1 MKPKSF
7 VIILCFVLTGF
18 VFSSMTFAQETKSRS
33 KSDEKIIAAV
43 RAVMD
48 AQVGAW
54 NRGDIDGFMEGYWR
68 SENMVFISGDS
79 VTKGWQPTLERYK
92 KSYNTR
98 EKMGTLTFSDLEF
111 NVLTKTDVVVI
122 GRWMVTK
129 EKENP
134 KGRFTL
140 IFRKMKE
147 GWRVVHDHTSSG
159 S

>member
-1 MKPKSF
+1 MRLKSS
-7 VIILCFVLTGF
+7 VIALCFVLTIF
-18 VFSSMTFAQETKSRS
+18 VLSSMTFAQETKSKS
-33 KSDEKIIAAV
+33 QSDEKIISAV
-43 RAVMD
+43 HAVMD

-54 NRGDIDGFMEGYWR
+54 NRGDIDGFMDGYWR

-92 KSYNTR
+92 KNYNTR

-140 IFRKMKE
+140 IFRRMKE

>member
-1 MKPKSF
+1 MRLKSS
-7 VIILCFVLTGF
+7 VIALCFVLTIF
-18 VFSSMTFAQETKSRS
+18 VLSSMTFAQETKSKS
-33 KSDEKIIAAV
+33 QSDEKIISAV

-54 NRGDIDGFMEGYWR
+54 NRGDIDGFMDGYWR

-92 KSYNTR
+92 KNYNTR

-140 IFRKMKE
+140 IFHKMKE

>member
-1 MKPKSF
+1 
-7 VIILCFVLTGF
+7 
-18 VFSSMTFAQETKSRS
+18 MTFAQETKSKS

-54 NRGDIDGFMEGYWR
+54 NRGDIDGFMDGYWR

>member
-1 MKPKSF
+1 
-7 VIILCFVLTGF
+7 
-18 VFSSMTFAQETKSRS
+18 MTFAQETKSRS

>member
-1 MKPKSF
+1 
-7 VIILCFVLTGF
+7 
-18 VFSSMTFAQETKSRS
+18 MTFAQETKSKS